1 MKAER
6 LGTEDAVQV
15 MSQKASEL
23 QRWLEVNEARAL
35 AVPEGADLAAAV
47 VPADDLSKQVRG
59 RGGQCLR
66 GRTWRQ
72 QWCLLTTYLSRG
84 GGGGGAVPEGGRI

>member
-1 MKAER
+1 M
-6 LGTEDAVQV
+6 QV

-23 QRWLEVNEARAL
+23 QRWLEANEARAL

-59 RGGQCLR
+59 GQCLR
-66 GRTWRQ
+66 
-72 QWCLLTTYLSRG
+72 
-84 GGGGGAVPEGGRI
+84 EGGSDLIC